1 MKRILVTTTALAL
14 VLSSVTFAGK
24 EEKAP
29 QLELKSPSAKLSYA
43 LGLEIGSSLK
53 RIQTNIN
60 LAAFVRGLEDMVK
73 GRTPLLT
80 PQQATAVKK
89 DFFAK
94 MKAVRARKSKAL
106 TEKNGKAESS
116 FLAQNKKKKGVTTTA
131 SGLQYIVLR
140 PGKGPSPK
148 LTDRVTVNYRGSL
161 INGTVFDSSYKRGK
175 PVTFPVKGVI
185 PGWTEAL
192 QLMKVGSKYRLFIPS
207 DLAYGKQGA
216 GPHIGPN
223 SLLIF
228 EVELLAINK

>member
-1 MKRILVTTTALAL
+1 MKRILVMTATLAL
-14 VLSSVTFAGK
+14 VLSSVTFAQ
-24 EEKAP
+24 EEGKAP
-29 QLELKSPSAKLSYA
+29 QEALKSPSAKLSYA

-53 RIQTNIN
+53 RIQIDID
-60 LAAFVRGLEDMVK
+60 LAAFVRGLEDKVK
-73 GRTPLLT
+73 GKKLLLT
-80 PQQATAVKK
+80 PQQADKVKE
-89 DFFAK
+89 DFFTKMRAAK
-94 MKAVRARKSKAL
+94 ARKTQAL
-106 TEKNGKAESS
+106 AGNNRQAEEA
-116 FLAQNKKKKGVTTTA
+116 FLAQNKKKKGVITTA

-140 PGKGPSPK
+140 QGKGPSPK
-148 LTDRVTVNYRGSL
+148 ATDRVTVNYRGSL

-216 GPHIGPN
+216 GPHIAPN